1 MEVLVVVVVVSKKRT
16 ISIPQTW
23 QEPQSLQ
30 SASSSCNV
38 LFYFKHQYQF
48 LHLRNK
54 KILSFDFTQINH
66 PKIWVTALSPK
77 SLYTVFRAE
86 APSDNCLN
94 RGFRWKIK
102 ECRKVQNAVSCTW
115 KCFAE
120 NSAFL
125 CFATLPQMLWV
136 LNAPDFLLNTLLRT
150 KRGEAKSLPQNIK
163 GCENQNVFS
172 LEDAKSLANSQS
184 DLRNMEMV
192 TLDLESRKLWI
203 QNILNLSTFQIS
215 HPTVSDIPIA
225 CVTSVSPLLK
235 GNFLEPVHNKN
246 DHKTR
251 R

>member
-1 MEVLVVVVVVSKKRT
+1 MQCFVPGQTSTSVLPSQRRCYSDKPSANWGNSFKPHPIIVWIVVSAEKSRNAEKCWT
-16 ISIPQTW
+16 QVCALENI
-23 QEPQSLQ
+23 LQ
-30 SASSSCNV
+30 
-38 LFYFKHQYQF
+38 
-48 LHLRNK
+48 R
-54 KILSFDFTQINH
+54 
-66 PKIWVTALSPK
+66 
-77 SLYTVFRAE
+77 
-86 APSDNCLN
+86 
-94 RGFRWKIK
+94 
-102 ECRKVQNAVSCTW
+102 
-115 KCFAE
+115 
-120 NSAFL
+120 
-125 CFATLPQMLWV
+125 
-136 LNAPDFLLNTLLRT
+136 TLLSSALQHCHRCFECSMPLIFCSILCCAQ
-150 KRGEAKSLPQNIK
+150 KEAKSLPQNIK

>member
-1 MEVLVVVVVVSKKRT
+1 MAVLVVVVVVSKKRT

-66 PKIWVTALSPK
+66 PQIWVTALSPK

-94 RGFRWKIK
+94 RCFRWKIK
-102 ECRKVQNAVSCTW
+102 ECRKVLNAGLCTW
-115 KCFAE
+115 KYFAE

-150 KRGEAKSLPQNIK
+150 KRGQKFAPKYQRLRKSKCLFAW
-163 GCENQNVFS
+163 GCKKFS
-172 LEDAKSLANSQS
+172 QFTIGFEKYGN
-184 DLRNMEMV
+184 
-192 TLDLESRKLWI
+192 
-203 QNILNLSTFQIS
+203 
-215 HPTVSDIPIA
+215 
-225 CVTSVSPLLK
+225 
-235 GNFLEPVHNKN
+235 GNFGPWIKEIVNSKHFEFVNISNISSDCLRYSYCLCNICVSAERKFSGTSNKN

-251 R
+251 K